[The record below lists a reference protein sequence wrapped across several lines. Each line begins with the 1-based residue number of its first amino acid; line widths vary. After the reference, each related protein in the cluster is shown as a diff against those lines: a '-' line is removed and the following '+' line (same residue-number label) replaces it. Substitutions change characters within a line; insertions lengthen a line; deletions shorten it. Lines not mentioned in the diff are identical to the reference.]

1 MSRAKKNPEVGNSE
15 VKKEVEALWHLER
28 KDMTKDG
35 LKASFSSCLQYGLAK
50 DQYTA
55 TSHDNFMALGMALR
69 ERLVERWIQTQQR
82 YHKKNL
88 KRVYYLSLEFLIG
101 RLLGSYVL
109 NLGLWDPTQK
119 ALEEFG
125 LDLED
130 IREEEVDA
138 GLGNGGLGR
147 LAACFLDSMA
157 TLGIPAH
164 GYGIRYDYGIFNQK
178 IVNGYQVESPDEWLK
193 HGNPWEFAR
202 PEYSIKIKFCGN
214 TNMFH
219 DKRGRLCVEWVN
231 AEEVIAMPYDIPV
244 PGYQNGVVN
253 TLRLWSARGSEEFDL
268 KYFNDGDYEHA
279 VYEKM
284 FSENISKVLYPN
296 DATSMGRELRL
307 KQEYFFTAASIAD
320 LIRRFKEENSLLKD
334 FPKKAVIQLNDTHP
348 ALAIVEFMRI
358 LLDEERVDWD
368 VAWDL
373 TVRSFAYT
381 NHTVMPEALESWP
394 VPMFEK
400 LLPRHMQIVYEI
412 NDRFLKGLAA
422 QYPGDPGLLG
432 RMSLIEEG
440 NPKKVRMAYL
450 AIIGSHSV
458 NGVSELHSTLLK
470 EHLFNDFYRVFPE
483 KFNNKTNGI
492 SHRRWLIKAN
502 RPLAK
507 LLTEAIGDGWEKNLY
522 ELERLIP
529 LRSDR
534 LLKKKWQQVKQDNK
548 KILAELIRQQTGI
561 VVNIDSMF
569 DVQVKRLHEY
579 KRQTLF
585 IFYAISQYLKL
596 RENPNASVTPR
607 TFIFSGKAA
616 PSYFMAKLV
625 IKFINNVANVIN
637 HDKVSKDKLTVV
649 FLENYRVS
657 LAEKIFPASD
667 LSEQISTAGTEA
679 SGTGCMKFMMNGA
692 LTVGTCD
699 GANIEIAEAVG
710 PENIFMFGLK
720 AREVL
725 DLKNRGYD
733 QNFFIQ
739 KSPHLKEILYMMR
752 NNFFS
757 PMEPGIFE
765 PLAQNLMFSDP
776 FLVCA
781 DFDAYC
787 AAQDNI
793 SEEYQ
798 DQDKWIEKAILN
810 VAKSGKFSSDRTI
823 AEYCRDIWGV
833 SVDLPK

>member
-1 MSRAKKNPEVGNSE
+1 MTRDSKKSSKVE
-15 VKKEVEALWHLER
+15 VKELWHPDH
-28 KDMTKDG
+28 KNMTKDG
-35 LKASFSSCLQYGLAK
+35 IKRSFSSNLQYGLAK

-55 TSHDNFMALGMALR
+55 TQRDNFMALGIALR
-69 ERLVERWIQTQQR
+69 DRLVERWIQTQQS

-101 RLLGSYVL
+101 RLLGNYVL
-109 NLGLWDPTQK
+109 NLGLWDVTQK

-125 LDLED
+125 LDFQKV
-130 IREEEVDA
+130 REEEVDA

-147 LAACFLDSMA
+147 LAACFLDSLA

-178 IVNGYQVESPDEWLK
+178 IVNGYQVEAPDEWLK

-202 PEYSIKIKFCGN
+202 PEYAQKVKFYGN
-214 TNMFH
+214 TNMYH
-219 DKRGRLCVEWVN
+219 DKNGRLAVEWVN
-231 AEEVIAMPYDIPV
+231 TEDVIAMPYDTPI
-244 PGYQNGVVN
+244 PGYQNDVVN

-279 VYEKM
+279 VYAKM

-296 DATSMGRELRL
+296 DATSSGRELRL
-307 KQEYFFTAASIAD
+307 KQEYFFTAASISD
-320 LIRRFKEENSLLKD
+320 IIRRFKEDNAVLKHL
-334 FPKKAVIQLNDTHP
+334 PNKAAIQLNDTHP
-348 ALAIVEFMRI
+348 ALAILEFMRI
-358 LLDEERVDWD
+358 MIDEEQVDWD
-368 VAWDL
+368 EAWDL
-373 TVRSFAYT
+373 TVRTFAYT
-381 NHTVMPEALESWP
+381 NHTVMPEALECWP

-400 LLPRHMQIVYEI
+400 LLPRHTQLLYEI
-412 NDRFLKGLAA
+412 NDRFLKQIAA
-422 QYPGDPGLLG
+422 EYPGDTDRLR

-440 NPKKVRMAYL
+440 NPKKIRMAYL

-458 NGVSELHSTLLK
+458 NGVSELHSHLLK
-470 EHLFNDFYRVFPE
+470 ESIFKDFYEVFPR

-492 SHRRWLIKAN
+492 THRRWLLKAN
-502 RPLAK
+502 RPLAR
-507 LLTEAIGDGWEKNLY
+507 LISEAIGDGWEKNLDS
-522 ELERLIP
+522 LEKLIP
-529 LRSDR
+529 VRKDR
-534 LLKKKWQQVKQDNK
+534 LLKNKWRQAKHENK
-548 KILAELIRQQTGI
+548 LVLASFIEKYAGIRI
-561 VVNIDSMF
+561 NPESLF
-569 DVQVKRLHEY
+569 DVQVKRIHEY

-585 IFYAISQYLKL
+585 ILYVISKYLQL
-596 RENPNASVTPR
+596 REDPRSVVVPR

-616 PSYFMAKLV
+616 PSYFMAKLI

-637 HDKVSKDKLTVV
+637 HDKANKDKLKVV
-649 FLENYRVS
+649 FLENYSVS

-692 LTVGTCD
+692 LTVGTHD

-720 AREVL
+720 AREAL
-725 DLKNRGYD
+725 SLKGRGYYPGA
-733 QNFFIQ
+733 FIER
-739 KSPHLKEILYMMR
+739 SPRLKEIFHMIR

-757 PMEPGIFE
+757 LMEPGIFD
-765 PLAQNLMFSDP
+765 PLVHNLTVADP

-781 DFDAYC
+781 DFESYC
-787 AAQDNI
+787 AVQNQI

-798 DQDKWIEKAILN
+798 NQDKWIERAIVN
-810 VAKSGKFSSDRTI
+810 VAKSGRFSSDRTI
-823 AEYCRDIWGV
+823 LEYCRDVWGV
-833 SVDLPK
+833 PLTKQK

>member
-1 MSRAKKNPEVGNSE
+1 MPSAKKKD
-15 VKKEVEALWHLER
+15 VKKTNGELWHLEH

-35 LKASFSSCLQYGLAK
+35 LKESFSSCLQYGLAK

-55 TSHDNFMALGMALR
+55 TPHDDFMALGMALR

-82 YHKKNL
+82 YHAKNL
-88 KRVYYLSLEFLIG
+88 KRIYYLSLEFLIG

-109 NLGLWDPTQK
+109 DLGLWDQTQK

-125 LDLED
+125 LELERV
-130 IREEEVDA
+130 REEEVDA

-178 IVNGYQVESPDEWLK
+178 IVNGFQVESPDEWLK
-193 HGNPWEFAR
+193 HGNPWEFER
-202 PEYSIKIKFCGN
+202 PEYAQKIKFYGN
-214 TNMFH
+214 TNMYH
-219 DKRGRLCVEWVN
+219 DKQGRLCVEWVN
-231 AEEVIAMPYDIPV
+231 TEEVIAMPYDIPV
-244 PGYQNGVVN
+244 PGYQNDVVN

-320 LIRRFKEENSLLKD
+320 LIRRFKEDNALFKS
-334 FPKKAVIQLNDTHP
+334 FPDKAVIQLNDTHP

-358 LLDEERVDWD
+358 LLDEEQVDWD
-368 VAWDL
+368 TAWDL

-381 NHTVMPEALESWP
+381 NHTVMPEALECWP

-412 NDRFLKGLAA
+412 NGRFLKELAA
-422 QYPGDPGLLG
+422 EYPGDPDCLN

-440 NPKKVRMAYL
+440 NPKKIRMAYL

-470 EHLFNDFYRVFPE
+470 EHIFKDFFQVFPE

-492 SHRRWLIKAN
+492 SPRRWLIKAN
-502 RPLAK
+502 RPLSK
-507 LLTEAIGDGWEKNLY
+507 LLTEAIGDGWEKNLC

-529 LRSDR
+529 LKKDR

-548 KILAELIRQQTGI
+548 KILAEIIRQQTGI
-561 VVNIDSMF
+561 LVNIDSMF
-569 DVQVKRLHEY
+569 DVQVKRMHEY

-585 IFYAISQYLKL
+585 ILYAISQYLKL
-596 RENPNASVTPR
+596 RENPNAPITPR
-607 TFIFSGKAA
+607 TFIFAGKAA
-616 PSYFMAKLV
+616 PSYFMAKLI
-625 IKFINNVANVIN
+625 IKFINNAANVIN
-637 HDKVSKDKLTVV
+637 HDKVNHDKLKVV

-692 LTVGTCD
+692 LTVGTHD

-710 PENIFMFGLK
+710 EENIFMFGLRVQE
-720 AREVL
+720 A
-725 DLKNRGYD
+725 LKIKSEGYD
-733 QNFFIQ
+733 PQKFIR
-739 KSPHLKEILYMMR
+739 KSSYLGQIFQMIQ

-757 PMEPGIFE
+757 PMEPGIFD
-765 PLAQNLMFSDP
+765 PLVYNLSVTDP
-776 FLVCA
+776 FMVCA

-787 AAQDNI
+787 AVQDRI

-798 DQDKWIEKAILN
+798 DQNQWIEKAILN

-823 AEYCRDIWGV
+823 TEYARDIWNIPV
-833 SVDLPK
+833 NPPK

>member
-1 MSRAKKNPEVGNSE
+1 MPRAKKKVEEKATPE
-15 VKKEVEALWHLER
+15 LWHLQH

-35 LKASFSSCLQYGLAK
+35 LKDSFSSCLQYGLAK

-55 TSHDNFMALGMALR
+55 TTHDNYMALGMALR
-69 ERLVERWIQTQQR
+69 ERLVERWIHTQQR
-82 YHKKNL
+82 YHKNNL

-109 NLGLWDPTQK
+109 NLGLWEPTQK

-125 LDLED
+125 LDIEKV
-130 IREEEVDA
+130 REEEVDA

-202 PEYSIKIKFCGN
+202 PEYSQKIKFYGN
-214 TNMFH
+214 TNMYH

-231 AEEVIAMPYDIPV
+231 TEDVIAMPYDIPV
-244 PGYQNGVVN
+244 PGYQNDVVN
-253 TLRLWSARGSEEFDL
+253 TLRLWSARGSEEFDF
-268 KYFNDGDYEHA
+268 KFFNDGDYEHA

-296 DATSMGRELRL
+296 DATSMGKELRL
-307 KQEYFFTAASIAD
+307 KQEYFFTAASITD
-320 LIRRFKEENSLLKD
+320 IIRRFKEDNALFKS
-334 FPKKAVIQLNDTHP
+334 FPDKAVIQLNDTHP

-358 LLDEERVDWD
+358 LLDEEQVDWET
-368 VAWDL
+368 AWDL
-373 TVRSFAYT
+373 TVRTFAYT
-381 NHTVMPEALESWP
+381 NHTVMPEALENWS

-412 NDRFLKGLAA
+412 NDRFLKDLAA
-422 QYPGDPGLLG
+422 QYPGDPDRLG

-440 NPKKVRMAYL
+440 SPKKIRMAYL

-470 EHLFNDFYRVFPE
+470 EQLFKDFFQVFPE

-507 LLTEAIGDGWEKNLY
+507 LLTEAIGDGWEKNLC
-522 ELERLIP
+522 ELERLAP
-529 LRSDR
+529 LTKDR
-534 LLKKKWQQVKQDNK
+534 LLKKKWQQVKTDNK
-548 KILAELIRQQTGI
+548 KILAEIIRYQTGI
-561 VVNIDSMF
+561 QVNLDSMF

-585 IFYAISQYLKL
+585 ILYAISEYLKL
-596 RENPNASVTPR
+596 RENPDADITPR

-616 PSYFMAKLV
+616 PSYFMAKLI
-625 IKFINNVANVIN
+625 IKFINNAANVIN
-637 HDKVSKDKLTVV
+637 HDKANRDKLKVV

-667 LSEQISTAGTEA
+667 LSEQISTGGTEA

-692 LTVGTCD
+692 LTIGTHD

-710 PENIFMFGLK
+710 AENIFMFGLK
-720 AREVL
+720 TQEVHE
-725 DLKNRGYD
+725 LKSRGYD
-733 QNFFIQ
+733 PNYFIQ
-739 KSPHLKEILYMMR
+739 KSPRLKEILFMMR

-765 PLAQNLMFSDP
+765 PLANNLMFSDP
-776 FLVCA
+776 YLVCA
-781 DFDAYC
+781 DFEAYC
-787 AAQDNI
+787 AAQDKV

-798 DQDKWIEKAILN
+798 DQDKWTEKAILN
-810 VAKSGKFSSDRTI
+810 VANSGRFSSDRTI
-823 AEYCRDIWGV
+823 TEYARKIWDV
-833 SVDLPK
+833 PVNLPK

>member
-1 MSRAKKNPEVGNSE
+1 MARAKKKIED
-15 VKKEVEALWHLER
+15 KEVRELWHLQP

-35 LKASFSSCLQYGLAK
+35 LKESFSSCLQYGLAK

-55 TSHDNFMALGMALR
+55 TTHDNYMALGMALR
-69 ERLVERWIQTQQR
+69 ERLVERWIHTQQR

-109 NLGLWDPTQK
+109 NLGLWEPSQK

-125 LDLED
+125 LDIEQV
-130 IREEEVDA
+130 REEEVDA

-202 PEYSIKIKFCGN
+202 PEYAQKIKFYGN
-214 TNMFH
+214 TNMYH
-219 DKRGRLCVEWVN
+219 DKQGRLCVEWVN
-231 AEEVIAMPYDIPV
+231 TEDVIAMPYDIPV
-244 PGYQNGVVN
+244 PGYKNDVVN

-279 VYEKM
+279 VYDKM

-296 DATSMGRELRL
+296 DATSMGKELRL

-320 LIRRFKEENSLLKD
+320 LIRRFKEDNALLKS
-334 FPKKAVIQLNDTHP
+334 FPDKAVIQLNDTHP
-348 ALAIVEFMRI
+348 ALAIAEFMRI
-358 LLDEERVDWD
+358 LLDEEQVDWET
-368 VAWDL
+368 AWDL

-412 NDRFLKGLAA
+412 NDRFIKELAA
-422 QYPGDPGLLG
+422 EYPGDPDRLS

-440 NPKKVRMAYL
+440 HPKKVRMAYL

-470 EHLFNDFYRVFPE
+470 EQLFKDFYDVFPE

-502 RPLAK
+502 RSLSK
-507 LLTEAIGDGWEKNLY
+507 LLTEAIGDGWEKDLY
-522 ELERLIP
+522 ELEKLVP
-529 LRSDR
+529 LKNDR
-534 LLKKKWQQVKQDNK
+534 LLKKKWQQVKLDNK
-548 KILAELIRQQTGI
+548 KVLAEIIHRQTGI
-561 VVNIDSMF
+561 QVNLGSMF

-585 IFYAISQYLKL
+585 ILYAISQYLKL
-596 RENPNASVTPR
+596 RENPDAPITPR
-607 TFIFSGKAA
+607 TFIFAGKAA
-616 PSYFMAKLV
+616 PSYFMAKLI
-625 IKFINNVANVIN
+625 IKFINNAANVIN
-637 HDKVSKDKLTVV
+637 HDKANKDKLKVV

-692 LTVGTCD
+692 LTVGTHD
-699 GANIEIAEAVG
+699 GANIEIAEEVG
-710 PENIFMFGLK
+710 EDNVFMFGLK
-720 AREVL
+720 AHEAQE
-725 DLKNRGYD
+725 LKSRGYD
-733 QNFFIQ
+733 PNFFIQ
-739 KSPHLKEILYMMR
+739 KSPRLKEILFMMR

-757 PMEPGIFE
+757 PMEPGIFD
-765 PLAQNLMFSDP
+765 PLANNLMFSDP

-781 DFDAYC
+781 DFEAYC
-787 AAQDNI
+787 AVQDRI

-798 DQDKWIEKAILN
+798 DQDKWTEKAILN

-823 AEYCRDIWGV
+823 AEYSKEIWGIPV
-833 SVDLPK
+833 ETAK

>member
-1 MSRAKKNPEVGNSE
+1 MPH
-15 VKKEVEALWHLER
+15 VKKKTEEKVAPELWHLQH

-35 LKASFSSCLQYGLAK
+35 LKESFSSCLQYGLGK

-55 TSHDNFMALGMALR
+55 TSHDNYMALGMALR

-109 NLGLWDPTQK
+109 NLGLWEPTQK

-125 LDLED
+125 LDLEQV
-130 IREEEVDA
+130 REEEVDA

-202 PEYSIKIKFCGN
+202 PEYAQEIKFYGN
-214 TNMFH
+214 TNMYH
-219 DKRGRLCVEWVN
+219 DKQGRLCVEWVN
-231 AEEVIAMPYDIPV
+231 TEDVIAMPYDIPV
-244 PGYQNGVVN
+244 PGYQNDVVN

-279 VYEKM
+279 VYDKM

-296 DATSMGRELRL
+296 DATSMGKELRL

-320 LIRRFKEENSLLKD
+320 LIRRFKEDNALFKS
-334 FPKKAVIQLNDTHP
+334 FPDKAVIQLNDTHP
-348 ALAIVEFMRI
+348 ALAIAEFMRI
-358 LLDEERVDWD
+358 LLDEEQVDWET
-368 VAWDL
+368 AWDL

-381 NHTVMPEALESWP
+381 NHTVMPEALENWP
-394 VPMFEK
+394 APMFEK

-412 NDRFLKGLAA
+412 NDRFLKELAA
-422 QYPGDPGLLG
+422 EYPGDPDRLG

-470 EHLFNDFYRVFPE
+470 EQLFRDFYEVFPE

-502 RPLAK
+502 RPLSK

-522 ELERLIP
+522 ELEKLVP
-529 LRSDR
+529 LKKDQ
-534 LLKKKWQQVKQDNK
+534 LLKKKWQQVKLDNK
-548 KILAELIRQQTGI
+548 KVLAEFILKQTGTT
-561 VVNIDSMF
+561 VNLNSMF

-585 IFYAISQYLKL
+585 ILYAISQYLKL
-596 RENPNASVTPR
+596 RENPNAPITPR
-607 TFIFSGKAA
+607 TFIFAGKAA
-616 PSYFMAKLV
+616 PSYFMAKLI
-625 IKFINNVANVIN
+625 IKFINSAANVIN
-637 HDKVSKDKLTVV
+637 HDKANKDKLKVV

-667 LSEQISTAGTEA
+667 LSEQISTGGTEA

-692 LTVGTCD
+692 LTVGTHD
-699 GANIEIAEAVG
+699 GANIEIAEEVG
-710 PENIFMFGLK
+710 ADNIFMFGLK
-720 AREVL
+720 THEVQE
-725 DLKNRGYD
+725 LKRRGYD
-733 QNFFIQ
+733 PNFFIQ
-739 KSPHLKEILYMMR
+739 KSPHLKEILFMMR
-752 NNFFS
+752 NNFFT

-765 PLAQNLMFSDP
+765 PLVNNLMFSDP
-776 FLVCA
+776 YLVCA
-781 DFDAYC
+781 DFEAYC
-787 AAQDNI
+787 AIQDRI

-798 DQDKWIEKAILN
+798 DQDKWTEKAILN

-823 AEYCRDIWGV
+823 VEYARDVWGIP
-833 SVDLPK
+833 VDLPK

>member
-1 MSRAKKNPEVGNSE
+1 MTQAKKSTEE
-15 VKKEVEALWHLER
+15 KKETQELWHLEH

-35 LKASFSSCLQYGLAK
+35 IKHSFSASLQYGLAK
-50 DQYTA
+50 DRFTA

-101 RLLGSYVL
+101 RLLGSYIL
-109 NLGLWDPTQK
+109 NLGLTEQAQK

-125 LDLED
+125 LDIEKVRD
-130 IREEEVDA
+130 EEVDA

-193 HGNPWEFAR
+193 HGNPWEFER
-202 PEYSIKIKFCGN
+202 PEYAQKIKFYGN
-214 TNMFH
+214 TNMYH
-219 DKRGRLCVEWVN
+219 DKKGRLCVEWVN
-231 AEEVIAMPYDIPV
+231 TEDVIAMPYDMPI
-244 PGYQNGVVN
+244 PGYQNDVVN
-253 TLRLWSARGSEEFDL
+253 TLRLWSARGSEEFDF

-296 DATSMGRELRL
+296 DLTSMGRELRL
-307 KQEYFFTAASIAD
+307 KQEYFFTAASVAD
-320 LIRRFKEENSLLKD
+320 LIRRFKEDNALFKD
-334 FPKKAVIQLNDTHP
+334 FPDKAVIQLNDTHP
-348 ALAIVEFMRI
+348 TLAIVEFMRI
-358 LLDEERVDWD
+358 LLDEEQVDWD
-368 VAWDL
+368 TAWDL

-400 LLPRHMQIVYEI
+400 LLPRHMQIIYEI
-412 NDRFLKGLAA
+412 NGRFMKELAA
-422 QYPGDPGLLG
+422 EYPGDPDRLN

-450 AIIGSHSV
+450 AIISSHSV
-458 NGVSELHSTLLK
+458 HGVSELHSTLLK
-470 EHLFNDFYRVFPE
+470 EQLFSDFYEVFPE

-492 SHRRWLIKAN
+492 SHRRWLIKTN
-502 RPLAK
+502 RPLSK
-507 LLTEAIGDGWEKNLY
+507 LLTEAIGDGWEKDLC
-522 ELERLIP
+522 ELEKLVP
-529 LRSDR
+529 HKGDR
-534 LLKKKWQQVKQDNK
+534 LLKKKWQQVKLENK
-548 KILAELIRQQTGI
+548 KVLAEIIRVQTGLL
-561 VVNIDSMF
+561 VNIDSMF
-569 DVQVKRLHEY
+569 DVQVKRMHEY

-585 IFYAISQYLKL
+585 ILYAISQYLKL
-596 RENPNASVTPR
+596 REDPNAVITPR
-607 TFIFSGKAA
+607 TFIFGGKAA
-616 PSYFMAKLV
+616 PGYFMAKLI

-637 HDKVSKDKLTVV
+637 HDKVNRDRLKVV

-692 LTVGTCD
+692 LTVGTHD
-699 GANIEIAEAVG
+699 GANIEIAQAVG
-710 PENIFMFGLK
+710 PENIFMFGLE
-720 AREVL
+720 APEVREM
-725 DLKNRGYD
+725 KCRGYHPGS
-733 QNFFIQ
+733 FIQ
-739 KSPHLKEILYMMR
+739 KSPRLQEIFSMIKSG
-752 NNFFS
+752 FFS
-757 PMEPGIFE
+757 QMEPGIFE
-765 PLAQNLMFSDP
+765 PLLNNLMFSDP
-776 FLVCA
+776 YLVCA
-781 DFDAYC
+781 DFEAYC
-787 AAQDNI
+787 AIQDRI

-798 DQDKWIEKAILN
+798 DPDSWTEKAILN
-810 VAKSGKFSSDRTI
+810 VARSGKFSSDRTI
-823 AEYCRDIWGV
+823 IEYSRDIWDIPV
-833 SVDLPK
+833 KTSK

>member
-1 MSRAKKNPEVGNSE
+1 MPREKKKVEEKVVPE
-15 VKKEVEALWHLER
+15 LWHLEH
-28 KDMTKDG
+28 KDMSKDG
-35 LKASFSSCLQYGLAK
+35 LKSSFSSCLQYGLAK

-82 YHKKNL
+82 YHRKNL

-101 RLLGSYVL
+101 RLMGNYVL
-109 NLGLWDPTQK
+109 NLGLWDQSQK
-119 ALEEFG
+119 ALQEFG
-125 LDLED
+125 LDFEKV
-130 IREEEVDA
+130 REEEVDA

-202 PEYSIKIKFCGN
+202 PEYAQKIKFYGN
-214 TNMFH
+214 TNMYH
-219 DKRGRLCVEWVN
+219 DQKGRLCVEWVN
-231 AEEVIAMPYDIPV
+231 AEEVIAMPYDVPI
-244 PGYQNGVVN
+244 PGYHNDVVN
-253 TLRLWSARGSEEFDL
+253 TLRLWSARGSEEFDF

-307 KQEYFFTAASIAD
+307 KQEYFFTAASVTDI
-320 LIRRFKEENSLLKD
+320 IRRFREDNAGLKN
-334 FPKKAVIQLNDTHP
+334 FPDKAVIQLNDTHP

-358 LLDEERVDWD
+358 LLDEDQVDWD
-368 VAWDL
+368 TAWDL
-373 TVRSFAYT
+373 TVRTFAYT
-381 NHTVMPEALESWP
+381 NHTVMPEALETWA

-412 NDRFLKGLAA
+412 NDRFLKDLAA
-422 QYPGDPGLLG
+422 EYPGDPDRLS

-450 AIIGSHSV
+450 AIIGAHSV
-458 NGVSELHSTLLK
+458 NGVSELHSQLLK
-470 EHLFNDFYRVFPE
+470 EHLFRDFYEVYPGR
-483 KFNNKTNGI
+483 FNNKTNGI

-502 RPLAK
+502 QPLAR
-507 LLTEAIGDGWEKNLY
+507 LLNGSIGDGWEKD
-522 ELERLIP
+522 
-529 LRSDR
+529 LRKIDKLAAFSQDR
-534 LLKKKWQQVKQDNK
+534 TFKKKWQQVKQDNK
-548 KILAELIRQQTGI
+548 KVLAGIIHAQTGI
-561 VVNIDSMF
+561 QVNPDSMF
-569 DVQVKRLHEY
+569 DVQIKRIHEY
-579 KRQTLF
+579 KRQSLF
-585 IFYAISQYLKL
+585 ILFAIAEYLKL
-596 RENPNASVTPR
+596 RENPKAPITPR
-607 TFIFSGKAA
+607 TFIFGGKAA
-616 PSYFMAKLV
+616 PSYFMAKLI

-637 HDKVSKDKLTVV
+637 HDKANKDKLKVV

-657 LAEKIFPASD
+657 LAERIFPASD

-692 LTVGTCD
+692 LTIGTQD
-699 GANIEIAEAVG
+699 GANIEIAEEVG
-710 PENIFMFGLK
+710 VENIFTFGLN
-720 AREVL
+720 AQEVQA
-725 DLKNRGYD
+725 LKNRGYHPGE
-733 QNFFIQ
+733 FIE
-739 KSPHLKEILYMMR
+739 KSPRLKEILLMIR

-757 PMEPGIFE
+757 PMEPGVFD
-765 PLAQNLMFSDP
+765 PLVNNLMYSDP

-781 DFDAYC
+781 DFEAYC
-787 AAQDNI
+787 KVQDRI
-793 SEEYQ
+793 SEEYR
-798 DQDKWIEKAILN
+798 DQDKWTEMAILN
-810 VAKSGKFSSDRTI
+810 VARSGKFSSDRTI
-823 AEYCRDIWGV
+823 VEYSRDVWGV
-833 SVDLPK
+833 PVGLPK

>member
-1 MSRAKKNPEVGNSE
+1 MPRAKKKIEE
-15 VKKEVEALWHLER
+15 KEVRELWHLQP

-35 LKASFSSCLQYGLAK
+35 LKESFSSCLQYGLAK

-55 TSHDNFMALGMALR
+55 TSHDNYMALGMALR

-82 YHKKNL
+82 YHKNNL

-109 NLGLWDPTQK
+109 NLKLWEPAQK
-119 ALEEFG
+119 ALAEFG
-125 LDLED
+125 LDIEKV
-130 IREEEVDA
+130 REEEVDA

-202 PEYSIKIKFCGN
+202 PEYAQKIKFYGN
-214 TNMFH
+214 TNMYH
-219 DKRGRLCVEWVN
+219 DKDGRLSVEWVN

-244 PGYQNGVVN
+244 PGYQNDVVN

-279 VYEKM
+279 VYDKM

-296 DATSMGRELRL
+296 DATSMGKELRL

-320 LIRRFKEENSLLKD
+320 LIRRFKEDNGSFKD
-334 FPKKAVIQLNDTHP
+334 FPDKAVIQLNDTHP
-348 ALAIVEFMRI
+348 ALAIAEFMRI
-358 LLDEERVDWD
+358 LLDEQQVNWTT
-368 VAWDL
+368 AWDL

-412 NDRFLKGLAA
+412 NDRFLKELASE
-422 QYPGDPGLLG
+422 YPGDPDRMG

-440 NPKKVRMAYL
+440 GTKKVRMAYL

-470 EHLFNDFYRVFPE
+470 EHLFKDFYEVFPE

-502 RPLAK
+502 HPLAK
-507 LLTEAIGDGWEKNLY
+507 LLTEAIGDAWERNLFG
-522 ELERLIP
+522 LEALVP
-529 LRSDR
+529 F
-534 LLKKKWQQVKQDNK
+534 KKDKSFKAKWRQVKLDNK
-548 KILAELIRQQTGI
+548 KVLAEIIRAQTGI
-561 VVNIDSMF
+561 QVNLNSIF

-585 IFYAISQYLKL
+585 ILYAISQYLKL
-596 RENPNASVTPR
+596 RENPNAPITPR
-607 TFIFSGKAA
+607 TFIFAGKAA
-616 PSYFMAKLV
+616 PSYFLAKLI
-625 IKFINNVANVIN
+625 IKFINSAANVIN
-637 HDKVSKDKLTVV
+637 HDKVNRGKLNVV

-692 LTVGTCD
+692 LTVGTHD
-699 GANIEIAEAVG
+699 GANIEIAEEVG
-710 PENIFMFGLK
+710 ADNIFMFGLK
-720 AREVL
+720 TQEVHE
-725 DLKNRGYD
+725 LKTRGYD
-733 QNFFIQ
+733 PKSFIE
-739 KSPHLKEILYMMR
+739 KSPRLKEIFSMMK

-757 PMEPGIFE
+757 QMEPGIFE
-765 PLAQNLMFSDP
+765 PLINNLMYSDP
-776 FLVCA
+776 YLVCA
-781 DFDAYC
+781 DFEAYC
-787 AAQDNI
+787 EVQDRI

-798 DQDKWIEKAILN
+798 DQEKWTEKAILN

-823 AEYCRDIWGV
+823 VEYAKEIWGIPV
-833 SVDLPK
+833 EMPK